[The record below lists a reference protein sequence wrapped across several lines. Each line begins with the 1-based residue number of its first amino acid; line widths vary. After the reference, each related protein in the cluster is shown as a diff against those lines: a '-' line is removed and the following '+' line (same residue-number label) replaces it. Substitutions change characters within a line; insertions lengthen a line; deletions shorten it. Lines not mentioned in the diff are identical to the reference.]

1 MEFDIAPPSTSVSL
15 ILGAIAILLVA
26 LAVLFVWLAMSAAKL
41 SVGVNSGNVELKM
54 PFYGRT
60 IPLSQ
65 LELDKAQVTRIDKSS
80 PLRPRIRT
88 NGVGLP
94 GYGVGW
100 FKLKNGEKALL
111 ALTSREQVV
120 YIPTRDG
127 YSLLLSVRSPNQFL
141 DQLRAASDS
150 G

>member
-1 MEFDIAPPSTSVSL
+1 MEFDIAPPSSSVVL
-15 ILGAIAILLVA
+15 ILGAISILLVA
-26 LAVLFVWLAMSAAKL
+26 LAVLFVWLSMSAAKL
-41 SVGVNSGNVELKM
+41 SVVVNTDSVQLKL
-54 PFYGRT
+54 PIYSRT

-65 LELDKAQVTRIDKSS
+65 LALGQAQVTRIDKSS

>member
-1 MEFDIAPPSTSVSL
+1 MEFDIMPPSSSVAL
-15 ILGAIAILLVA
+15 ILGVISIVLVA
-26 LAVLFVWLAMSAAKL
+26 LAVLFVWLSMSAAKL
-41 SVGVNSGNVELKM
+41 SVVVNTDSVQLKL
-54 PFYGRT
+54 PIYSRT

-65 LELDKAQVTRIDKSS
+65 LELGQAHVTRIDKSS